1 MNDGKMNDGK
11 MYEGVWKLYRECE
24 EAKKKRFDDLPR
36 SFKKIA
42 LEHYEKY
49 VEEKKKELERGL
61 KNTYGK
67 EMTPEDIK
75 KLDEKL
81 KLMKERIPFVEEMFA
96 EKQKEVEE
104 KEREIKEKNNLK

>member
-1 MNDGKMNDGK
+1 MF
-11 MYEGVWKLYRECE
+11 EGVWKLYRECE
-24 EAKKKRFDDLPR
+24 EAKKKRFDDILEISKR
-36 SFKKIA
+36 SPQTIMKKV
-42 LEHYEKY
+42 LK
-49 VEEKKKELERGL
+49 KKKELQRDL

-104 KEREIKEKNNLK
+104 KEREIKEKNKLK